1 VKTLSVKK
9 SLIGAVIFGIVLV
22 VALSNIEIFNTCAI
36 REINIISAIQK
47 YEVEL
52 DPEFCED
59 LVYKI
64 IDLNEYCD
72 TDIEILDCG

>member
-1 VKTLSVKK
+1 LNVKK
-9 SLIGAVIFGIVLV
+9 SLIGAGIFGLVLV

-36 REINIISAIQK
+36 RQINIISDIQK
-47 YEVEL
+47 YEEL

-64 IDLNEYCD
+64 IDLNETCD

>member
-1 VKTLSVKK
+1 MNVKK
-9 SLIGAVIFGIVLV
+9 SLIGAGIFGLVLV

-36 REINIISAIQK
+36 RQINIISDIQK
-47 YEVEL
+47 YEEH

-64 IDLNEYCD
+64 IDLNENCD